1 MQVARKR
8 KPQLYTLVTVSV
20 NPDVTPESS
29 QGTRRRRVSRR
40 SVVQAKT
47 ARTLLRCTRKLT
59 VFKKKMAQLGSVK
72 NKKEREALLHEAN
85 ALLVD
90 MAMPPLRRI
99 RKSR

>member
-1 MQVARKR
+1 
-8 KPQLYTLVTVSV
+8 
-20 NPDVTPESS
+20 
-29 QGTRRRRVSRR
+29 
-40 SVVQAKT
+40 
-47 ARTLLRCTRKLT
+47 
-59 VFKKKMAQLGSVK
+59 MAQLGSVK